1 MTRTYTDDAAT
12 TATVPDDPAAP
23 APTAPRLAARMVP
36 GSLADL
42 PDLIRPEELAPIFRC
57 GRSTIYD
64 AIRRDELP
72 SFPMGRRLF
81 IPKAALLRA
90 LGVTQ

>member
-1 MTRTYTDDAAT
+1 MTRTYTDAAAT
-12 TATVPDDPAAP
+12 TATVPDNPAAP
-23 APTAPRLAARMVP
+23 APTAPRLAALMLP

-42 PDLIRPEELAPIFRC
+42 PDVIKPEELAPVFRC

-64 AIRRDELP
+64 AIRRGEIP
-72 SFPMGRRLF
+72 TFSMGRRLF
-81 IPKAALLRA
+81 VPKAALLRA